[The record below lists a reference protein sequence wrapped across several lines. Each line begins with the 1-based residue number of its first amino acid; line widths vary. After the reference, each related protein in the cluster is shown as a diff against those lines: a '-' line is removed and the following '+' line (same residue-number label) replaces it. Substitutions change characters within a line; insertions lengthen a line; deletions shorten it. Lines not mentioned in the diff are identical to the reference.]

1 MNPEIYNFSGR
12 NKSVLVIRP
21 SKYCM
26 WKHCSLS
33 WQQKVG
39 HVAKLLFVETC
50 NILTFH
56 NYGVSSAF
64 AVCRCTAMQQLFKSV
79 QVRNQSFFFFFFT
92 GGNSIIVITSQ
103 KMIRFYKHKLD

>member
-64 AVCRCTAMQQLFKSV
+64 TVCRCTAMQQLVKV
-79 QVRNQSFFFFFFT
+79 QVRNQPFYFFFVT